1 MCHFLI
7 DALGYVTLKSAKYIR
22 RLMYTL
28 YWDVR
33 IRVAATEKDRDS
45 IKRAVI
51 LAWRA
56 IRSDEP
62 AAESELHHIDADYEQ
77 HTRV

>member
-22 RLMYTL
+22 RLMYTF

-51 LAWRA
+51 LALRA

-62 AAESELHHIDADYEQ
+62 AADSD
-77 HTRV
+77 